1 MTAAARK
8 QTPAQGLHQLRQESL
23 RLLFNFAE
31 STQQVARH
39 QWADKTKR
47 ERATVLVSC
56 IKRDLE
62 AYKTRLDTLVS
73 KTSKLPGKVLAHPHH
88 PELLQVGG
96 QYLSFID
103 DVTSVI
109 APMMGELSEL
119 IIDDVETLKQPATAA
134 AL

>member
-8 QTPAQGLHQLRQESL
+8 TTPAQGLHQLRQESL

-39 QWADKTKR
+39 TWVDKTKR
-47 ERATVLVSC
+47 ERASQLVSC

-62 AYKTRLDTLVS
+62 AYKSRLDVLVA
-73 KTSKLPGKVLAHPHH
+73 KTDRLPGKVIAHPHH
-88 PELLQVGG
+88 PELLQIGG

-103 DVTSVI
+103 D
-109 APMMGELSEL
+109 
-119 IIDDVETLKQPATAA
+119 ATAVITPMIGQLTELVYDDLE
-134 AL
+134 ALDPPTTSAL